1 MLDTWEFS
9 KNLLWQEDLSIYP
22 TVRATTSISEKI
34 NPPPLPGWLCEPQRV
49 TPTPSHLTEVSPKQ
63 WVLLSRRVM
72 FCLDPGQLLCA
83 SNFISVET
91 QNASTLDPG
100 GTEGGQCPISARVA
114 TQASRKKNG
123 ACHQTDLNL
132 NTSPAALQL
141 RGLETLQTT
150 PKLTLLFFIMGGQH
164 RSWQLCCND

>member
-63 WVLLSRRVM
+63 WVLLSWRVM
-72 FCLDPGQLLCA
+72 FCLDPGQLLHA

-100 GTEGGQCPISARVA
+100 GTEGGQCPISVPGWPHKLAEKKMVLATKQTWTWIPALPLCSCVA
-114 TQASRKKNG
+114 LRLSR
-123 ACHQTDLNL
+123 
-132 NTSPAALQL
+132 PL
-141 RGLETLQTT
+141 RSSC
-150 PKLTLLFFIMGGQH
+150 FC
-164 RSWQLCCND
+164 SS